1 MKLVLV
7 KEDGTRAEI
16 KQIQGLPKDAKIL
29 FFFIDRMLKTDD
41 LEEME
46 NYIQNKVNQK
56 VVILDASFR
65 DVIFGQ

>member
-1 MKLVLV
+1 MKLVLL
-7 KEDGTRAEI
+7 KEDGAQVEI

-29 FFFIDRMLKTDD
+29 FFFIDRTLRRDD

-65 DVIFGQ
+65 DVILGQ